1 MTAYAGLAHRYLGR
15 LLRGREAGQGMIEYG
30 LIVGVIVLALVVAYQ
45 AKPLGSVVVGIF
57 ERVAEEAGS

>member
-30 LIVGVIVLALVVAYQ
+30 LIVGVIVLALLVAYQ

>member
-57 ERVAEEAGS
+57 ERVAEETGS